1 MLKYAGY
8 DIVFQEIPD
17 GVTLAISLT
26 NCPNRCPGC
35 HSPQLRDDTGEPLT
49 EEVLEALLEKYRG
62 AVTCVCLMG
71 GDGDPAGIKRIAR
84 FLHTQRTTPVKAGWY
99 SGRSELPE
107 GFSTEGIEYLKLGPY
122 IEKLGGLRAPTTNQ
136 RLYKVDPGGSLR
148 DITHR
153 FRRQ

>member
-1 MLKYAGY
+1 
-8 DIVFQEIPD
+8 
-17 GVTLAISLT
+17 
-26 NCPNRCPGC
+26 
-35 HSPQLRDDTGEPLT
+35 
-49 EEVLEALLEKYRG
+49 
-62 AVTCVCLMG
+62 MG

-84 FLHTQRTTPVKAGWY
+84 FLHTQRTTPVKVGWY

-136 RLYKVDPGGSLR
+136 RLYKADPGGSLR

>member
-17 GVTLAISLT
+17 EVTLAISLT

-49 EEVLEALLEKYRG
+49 EE
-62 AVTCVCLMG
+62 

-84 FLHTQRTTPVKAGWY
+84 FLHTQRTTPVKVGWY